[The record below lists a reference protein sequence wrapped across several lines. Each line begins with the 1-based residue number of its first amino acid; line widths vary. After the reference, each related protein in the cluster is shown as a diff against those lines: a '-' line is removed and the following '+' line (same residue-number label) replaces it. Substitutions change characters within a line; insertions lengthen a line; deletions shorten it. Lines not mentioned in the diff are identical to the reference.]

1 MPDSL
6 KNETLENFRKGNVNI
21 LVATSVGS
29 EGIDVPDCNFIITY
43 NYTGNEASVIQMS
56 GKIPDKLHCVIKFYQ
71 KFESL
76 KWLKLIT
83 INQLKFSRCEISSL
97 ILLCCQ
103 VVLAEQ
109 ILQLHTFRTKRSK
122 NAKKLVYRRRC

>member
-1 MPDSL
+1 MLPNKDFILDLLQQILDIKYHAHVVFISLETIGMPDSQ

-56 GKIPDKLHCVIKFYQ
+56 GEIPEELDRVYLSYQ
-71 KFESL
+71 NFN
-76 KWLKLIT
+76 IVPYT
-83 INQLKFSRCEISSL
+83 
-97 ILLCCQ
+97 
-103 VVLAEQ
+103 
-109 ILQLHTFRTKRSK
+109 
-122 NAKKLVYRRRC
+122 